1 MTRIERIYRM
11 RRNLLICA
19 FVCSC
24 LLFIILCFPKPF
36 DSFAK
41 AYPWRYF
48 SNPFLLVLQVVGIL
62 AATLLVFLLGRF
74 IVYRTSTRKDPDLRE
89 AVDDERIRA
98 GWLRAYGA
106 AFYVMAGIHL
116 VYLFIEGP
124 LFQIGLPAAAWTSSS
139 AGLMVLFSAAVFY
152 TREVRHG

>member
-24 LLFIILCFPKPF
+24 FLFVVMCFPKPF
-36 DSFAK
+36 NSFPK
-41 AYPWRYF
+41 AYPWRHF
-48 SNPFLLVLQVVGIL
+48 SNPFLFILQVVGVL
-62 AATLLVFLLGRF
+62 AAVMLVFLLARF
-74 IVYRTSTRKDPDLRE
+74 IVYRTSTRKDLILRE

-98 GWLRAYGA
+98 GWLRAYRA

-116 VYLFIEGP
+116 AYLFIESS
-124 LFQIGLPAAAWTSSS
+124 LFQIGLPAAAWMSLS
-139 AGLMVLFSAAVFY
+139 AGSMVLFSAAVFY
-152 TREVRHG
+152 TKEVRHG